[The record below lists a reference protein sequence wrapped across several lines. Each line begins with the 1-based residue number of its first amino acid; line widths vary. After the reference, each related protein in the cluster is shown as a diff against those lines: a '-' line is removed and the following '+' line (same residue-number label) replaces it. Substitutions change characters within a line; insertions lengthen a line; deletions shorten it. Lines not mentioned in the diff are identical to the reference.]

1 MALILE
7 HILQQGRNP
16 DFVIDYEDD
25 GHDPSSCAPSG
36 PLASMTQLFPG
47 AAQSLT

>member
-25 GHDPSSCAPSG
+25 RHDPSG
-36 PLASMTQLFPG
+36 WNLTLG
-47 AAQSLT
+47 AHA